1 MMNIIKSFFA
11 KKADINQPVE
21 TIEVIEPSQTKTLF
35 ISAGH
40 SDKDPGAVG
49 NGYTE
54 ADIVLE
60 FRNLLGDELKK
71 LGICFT
77 MDGEK
82 NTNLPLSEAINLAK
96 ISDIAI
102 EFHCNAFHLPTAT
115 GCETLS
121 DDHFD
126 LCDKINTLISECLG
140 INNRGSKG
148 QSSGQHSR
156 LGFISKGKGIIVEL
170 FFISN
175 PDDVIKYQN
184 NKQELAKRMAIMLKD
199 EVMG

>member
-1 MMNIIKSFFA
+1 MSFLKQFFVKEANINDS
-11 KKADINQPVE
+11 V
-21 TIEVIEPSQTKTLF
+21 EVIEVKEQVQTKSLF

-40 SDKDPGAVG
+40 SNKDPGAVG

-71 LGICFT
+71 LDICFT

-82 NTNLPLSEAINLAK
+82 NVNLPLSDAINLAK

-102 EFHCNAFHLPTAT
+102 EFHCNSFHKPSAT

-126 LCDKINTLISECLG
+126 LCDKINQTISDTLN

-175 PDDVIKYQN
+175 PDDVTKYQS
-184 NKQELAKRMAIMLKD
+184 NKQELARRMAIILKD